1 MVMDAEAG
9 LRTGSEAR
17 SGASPR
23 RWSVLSVDQLV
34 EQARQQAGE
43 GTGEFQSR
51 SFEEGLEVLARSI
64 NDCDRINPAGRG
76 RLEGLIVDHL
86 VRRLQVDLYLADNPD
101 ALAAGVARPVFVM
114 GMPRTGTTAV
124 INLLACDPARRTVLR
139 WTLEEPVPPPAA
151 DRLYTDPRCLAAL
164 ERQER
169 ALTEGLAG
177 TNIRFEWADSPA
189 ECVHV
194 MNHDFKA
201 MQWEASAPMPAYTEF
216 IYSCDMTS
224 AYALHRRYLQ
234 VLQHRA
240 PGPWALKGPSHALW
254 LPTLLSIYPDAR
266 LVWTHRDPCT
276 AVASLCSLMANA
288 HRRNCDEA
296 DVEYLSRNVPLGLIE
311 HVRRPMAMLDEIG
324 DRIHHI
330 QFSSL
335 VGGEMAAMRR
345 LYAWLG
351 DELTPAVETR
361 MRGWLKQGRQARLG
375 PHRYTLEDFGL
386 RRPAVASLFSDY
398 VDRFEIP
405 AETGQ

>member
-1 MVMDAEAG
+1 MPVSAG
-9 LRTGSEAR
+9 PNAR
-17 SGASPR
+17 VP
-23 RWSVLSVDQLV
+23 VLSVESLV
-34 EQARQQAGE
+34 AQAQSRAGPS
-43 GTGEFQSR
+43 EFESR
-51 SFEEGLEVLARSI
+51 SFEEGLAVLSESI
-64 NDCDRINPAGRG
+64 NHCDRITPSGRE

-86 VRRLQVDLYLADNPD
+86 VRRLTIDGYLAGHPD
-101 ALAAGVARPVFVM
+101 AAAAPIVKPVFVM

-139 WTLEEPVPPPAA
+139 WTLEEPVPPPTA
-151 DRLYTDPRCLAAL
+151 DRLYTDPRCVAAL
-164 ERQER
+164 ERQQR
-169 ALTEGLAG
+169 ALDEGLAG

-224 AYALHRRYLQ
+224 AYTLHRRYLQ

-254 LPTLLSIYPDAR
+254 LPTLLTIYPDAR

-288 HRRNCDEA
+288 HRRNCAEA
-296 DVEYLSRNVPLGLIE
+296 DLEYLSRNVPLGLVE
-311 HVRRPMAMLDEIG
+311 HVQRPMAILDKIG

-335 VGGEMAAMRR
+335 VGGEIETMRR
-345 LYAWLG
+345 LYGWLG
-351 DELTPAVETR
+351 DELAPTVETR
-361 MRGWLKQGRQARLG
+361 MHSWLNRGRQARLG

-386 RRPAVASLFSDY
+386 KRSAVASLFSDY
-398 VDRFEIP
+398 VNRFDIP

>member
-1 MVMDAEAG
+1 MPF
-9 LRTGSEAR
+9 LN
-17 SGASPR
+17 
-23 RWSVLSVDQLV
+23 VDKLV
-34 EQARQQAGE
+34 EQAQNRAGPCRFE
-43 GTGEFQSR
+43 SR
-51 SFEEGLEVLARSI
+51 SFEEGLNVLAESI
-64 NDCDRINPAGRG
+64 NLCGRITAAGRA
-76 RLEGLIVDHL
+76 RLQGLIVDHL
-86 VRRLQVDLYLADNPD
+86 ERRLRIDGYLAEHPD
-101 ALAAGVARPVFVM
+101 AAAAPIVKPVFVM

-139 WTLEEPVPPPAA
+139 WTLEEPVPPPTA
-151 DRLYTDPRCLAAL
+151 DRLYTDPRCVAAL
-164 ERQER
+164 ERQQR
-169 ALTEGLAG
+169 ALGEGLAG

-216 IYSCDMTS
+216 IYACDMTS
-224 AYALHRRYLQ
+224 AYTLHRRYLQ

-254 LPTLLSIYPDAR
+254 LPTLLNIYPDAR

-288 HRRNCDEA
+288 HRRNCDDA
-296 DVEYLSRNVPLGLIE
+296 DVEYLSRNVPLGLVE
-311 HVRRPMAMLDEIG
+311 HVQRPMAMLDEIG

-335 VGGEMAAMRR
+335 VGGEIEAMRH
-345 LYAWLG
+345 LYEWLG

-361 MRGWLKQGRQARLG
+361 MHSWLNQGRQARLG

-386 RRPAVASLFSDY
+386 KRSAVASLFSDY
-398 VDRFEIP
+398 VNRFDVP

>member
-1 MVMDAEAG
+1 MVRDEAAG
-9 LRTGSEAR
+9 ISTGPEAR
-17 SGASPR
+17 PGASPR
-23 RWSVLSVDQLV
+23 RLSVLSVAQLV

-43 GTGEFQSR
+43 GAGDFESR

-64 NDCDRINPAGRG
+64 NDCDRINAAGRG
-76 RLEGLIVDHL
+76 RLEGLIVTHL
-86 VRRLQVDLYLADNPD
+86 VRRLRVDRYLAANPD
-101 ALAAGVARPVFVM
+101 ALAAEVARPVFVM

-139 WTLEEPVPPPAA
+139 WTLEEPVPPPTA

-164 ERQER
+164 EQQER
-169 ALTEGLAG
+169 ALAEGLAG

-216 IYSCDMTS
+216 IYSCDMNS
-224 AYALHRRYLQ
+224 AYTLHRRYLQ

-311 HVRRPMAMLDEIG
+311 HVQRPMAMLDEIG

-335 VGGEMAAMRR
+335 VGGEIETMRR

-351 DELTPAVETR
+351 DELTPAVEAR
-361 MRGWLKQGRQARLG
+361 MHRWLNQGRQARLG

-386 RRPAVASLFSDY
+386 QRSAVASLFSDY
-398 VDRFEIP
+398 VNRFDIP

>member
-1 MVMDAEAG
+1 MPVSAG
-9 LRTGSEAR
+9 PNAR
-17 SGASPR
+17 VP
-23 RWSVLSVDQLV
+23 VLSVESLV
-34 EQARQQAGE
+34 AQAQSRAGPS
-43 GTGEFQSR
+43 EFESR
-51 SFEEGLEVLARSI
+51 SFEEGLAVLSESI
-64 NDCDRINPAGRG
+64 NHCDRITPSGRE

-86 VRRLQVDLYLADNPD
+86 VRRLTIDGYLAGHPD
-101 ALAAGVARPVFVM
+101 AAAAPIVKPVFVM

-139 WTLEEPVPPPAA
+139 WTLEEPVPPPTA
-151 DRLYTDPRCLAAL
+151 DRLYTDPRCVAAL
-164 ERQER
+164 ERQQR
-169 ALTEGLAG
+169 ALDEGLAG

-224 AYALHRRYLQ
+224 AYTLHRRYLQ

-254 LPTLLSIYPDAR
+254 LPTLLTIYPDAR

-288 HRRNCDEA
+288 HRRNCAEA
-296 DVEYLSRNVPLGLIE
+296 DLEYLSRNVPLGLVE
-311 HVRRPMAMLDEIG
+311 HVQRPMAMLDKIG

-335 VGGEMAAMRR
+335 VGGEIETMRR
-345 LYAWLG
+345 LYGWLG
-351 DELTPAVETR
+351 DELAPTVETR
-361 MRGWLKQGRQARLG
+361 MHSWLNRGRQARLG

-386 RRPAVASLFSDY
+386 KRSAVASLFSDY
-398 VDRFEIP
+398 VNRFDIP

>member
-1 MVMDAEAG
+1 MLASRGVDA
-9 LRTGSEAR
+9 RV
-17 SGASPR
+17 P
-23 RWSVLSVDQLV
+23 VLSVESLV
-34 EQARQQAGE
+34 AQAQSRAGP
-43 GTGEFQSR
+43 GEFESR
-51 SFEEGLEVLARSI
+51 SFEEGLAVLSESI
-64 NDCDRINPAGRG
+64 NHCDRITPSGRE
-76 RLEGLIVDHL
+76 RLEADRGPPGPALISTGTW
-86 VRRLQVDLYLADNPD
+86 LASR
-101 ALAAGVARPVFVM
+101 AAAAPIVKPVFVM

-139 WTLEEPVPPPAA
+139 WTLEEPVPPPTA
-151 DRLYTDPRCLAAL
+151 DRLYTDPRCVAAL
-164 ERQER
+164 ERQQR
-169 ALTEGLAG
+169 ALDEGLAG

-224 AYALHRRYLQ
+224 AYTLHRRYLQ

-240 PGPWALKGPSHALW
+240 AGPWALKGPSHALW
-254 LPTLLSIYPDAR
+254 LPTLLTIYPDAR

-288 HRRNCDEA
+288 HRRNCDDA
-296 DVEYLSRNVPLGLIE
+296 DVEYLSRNVPLGLVE
-311 HVRRPMAMLDEIG
+311 HVQRPMAMLDEIG

-335 VGGEMAAMRR
+335 VGGEIETMRR
-345 LYAWLG
+345 LYGWLG
-351 DELTPAVETR
+351 DELTPTVETR
-361 MRGWLKQGRQARLG
+361 MHSWLNRGRQARLG

-386 RRPAVASLFSDY
+386 KRSAVASLFSDY
-398 VDRFEIP
+398 VNRFDVP

>member
-1 MVMDAEAG
+1 M
-9 LRTGSEAR
+9 
-17 SGASPR
+17 
-23 RWSVLSVDQLV
+23 
-34 EQARQQAGE
+34 
-43 GTGEFQSR
+43 
-51 SFEEGLEVLARSI
+51 EVLARSI

-86 VRRLQVDLYLADNPD
+86 VRRLMIDRYLAANPD
-101 ALAAGVARPVFVM
+101 ALAAEVARPVFVM

-164 ERQER
+164 DRQER
-169 ALTEGLAG
+169 ALAEGLAG

-224 AYALHRRYLQ
+224 AYTLHRRYLQ

-296 DVEYLSRNVPLGLIE
+296 DIGYLSRNVPVGLIE

-335 VGGEMAAMRR
+335 VGGEIETMRR

-351 DELTPAVETR
+351 DELTPAVEAR

-386 RRPAVASLFSDY
+386 QRSAVESLFSDY
-398 VDRFEIP
+398 ANRFDIP
-405 AETGQ
+405 AETRQ

>member
-1 MVMDAEAG
+1 M
-9 LRTGSEAR
+9 
-17 SGASPR
+17 
-23 RWSVLSVDQLV
+23 LSVEHLV
-34 EQARQQAGE
+34 GQALRRAGANASD
-43 GTGEFQSR
+43 FHSR
-51 SFEEGLEVLARSI
+51 SFEEGLGILARSI
-64 NDCDRINPAGRG
+64 NDCDRINPRGRS

-86 VRRLQVDLYLADNPD
+86 VRRLMIDRYLAHNPV
-101 ALAAGVARPVFVM
+101 AAAAAVARPVFVM

-139 WTLEEPVPPPAA
+139 WTLEEPVPPPEG

-164 ERQER
+164 ERQQQ
-169 ALTEGLAG
+169 ALAEGLAG

-201 MQWEASAPMPAYTEF
+201 MQWEASAPMPSYTEF

-240 PGPWALKGPSHALW
+240 PGRWALKAPSHALW
-254 LPTLLSIYPDAR
+254 LPTLLAIYPDAR

-296 DVEYLSRNVPLGLIE
+296 DLSYLSRNVPLGLAK
-311 HVRRPMAMLDEIG
+311 HVGRPMAMLDDIG

-330 QFSSL
+330 QYAGL
-335 VGGEMAAMRR
+335 VGGEIETMRR
-345 LYAWLG
+345 LYKWLG
-351 DELTPAVETR
+351 DELTPTVEAR
-361 MRGWLKQGRQARLG
+361 MSGWLKQGRQARLG
-375 PHRYTLEDFGL
+375 PHRYALEDFGL
-386 RRPAVASLFSDY
+386 ERTAVMSLFSDY
-398 VDRFEIP
+398 VSHFDIP
-405 AETGQ
+405 VETGK

>member
-1 MVMDAEAG
+1 
-9 LRTGSEAR
+9 
-17 SGASPR
+17 
-23 RWSVLSVDQLV
+23 VLSVEHLI
-34 EQARQQAGE
+34 EQASRRAGE
-43 GTGEFQSR
+43 AAGEFQSR
-51 SFEEGLEVLARSI
+51 SFEEGLNVLAASI
-64 NDCDRINPAGRG
+64 NSCERIIPAGRA
-76 RLEGLIVDHL
+76 RLQGLIVEHL
-86 VRRLQVDLYLADNPD
+86 TRRLRIDKYLSEHPD
-101 ALAAGVARPVFVM
+101 AAAAPIVKPVFVM

-139 WTLEEPVPPPAA
+139 WTLEDPVPPPKT

-164 ERQER
+164 DRQRR
-169 ALTEGLAG
+169 ALAEGLAG

-216 IYSCDMTS
+216 VYSCDMTS
-224 AYALHRRYLQ
+224 AYTLHRRYLQ

-296 DVEYLSRNVPLGLIE
+296 DMEYLSRNVPLGLVE
-311 HVRRPMAMLDEIG
+311 HVQRPMAMLDEIG

-330 QFSSL
+330 HFSSL
-335 VGGEMAAMRR
+335 VGGEIETMRR

-351 DELTPAVETR
+351 DKLTPTVEAR
-361 MRGWLKQGRQARLG
+361 MRSWLDQGRQARLG
-375 PHRYTLEDFGL
+375 PHRYALEDFGL
-386 RRPAVASLFSDY
+386 QRSSIASLFSDY
-398 VDRFEIP
+398 VDRFDIP

>member
-1 MVMDAEAG
+1 M
-9 LRTGSEAR
+9 
-17 SGASPR
+17 P
-23 RWSVLSVDQLV
+23 VLSVEDLV
-34 EQARQQAGE
+34 EQAQARAGDGRFE
-43 GTGEFQSR
+43 GR
-51 SFEEGLEVLARSI
+51 SFEEGLTVLAESV
-64 NDCDRINPAGRG
+64 NSCERITAAGRA
-76 RLEGLIVDHL
+76 RLQGLILEHL
-86 VRRLQVDLYLADNPD
+86 ARRLLIDGYLSEHPD
-101 ALAAGVARPVFVM
+101 AAAAPIVEPVFVM

-139 WTLEEPVPPPAA
+139 WTLEEPVPPPIA
-151 DRLYTDPRCLAAL
+151 DRLYTDPRCRAAL
-164 ERQER
+164 DRQQR
-169 ALTEGLAG
+169 ALAEGLAG

-224 AYALHRRYLQ
+224 AYALHQRYLQ

-240 PGPWALKGPSHALW
+240 PGPWALKAPSHALW
-254 LPTLLSIYPDAR
+254 LPTLLSVYPDAR

-276 AVASLCSLMANA
+276 AVASLCSLTANA

-296 DVEYLSRNVPLGLIE
+296 DVEYLSRNVPRGLVE

-324 DRIHHI
+324 DRVHHI

-335 VGGEMAAMRR
+335 VGSEIETMRR

-351 DELTPAVETR
+351 EELTPAVEAR
-361 MRGWLKQGRQARLG
+361 MHGWLNQRRQARLG
-375 PHRYTLEDFGL
+375 EHRYALEDFGL
-386 RRPAVASLFSDY
+386 ERAAVAPLFADY
-398 VDRFEIP
+398 VDRFDIP
-405 AETGQ
+405 AEAGR